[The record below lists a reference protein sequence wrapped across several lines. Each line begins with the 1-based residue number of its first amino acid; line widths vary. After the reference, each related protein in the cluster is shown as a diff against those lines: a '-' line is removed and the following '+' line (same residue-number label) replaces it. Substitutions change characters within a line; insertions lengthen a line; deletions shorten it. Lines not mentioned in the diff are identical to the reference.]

1 MSDYYNAFDMSPVPA
16 PGPDAV
22 APEPFRG
29 IYGMPAF
36 VTIPT
41 SDLAAS
47 VDFWIRGLGFFELFS
62 IPGRIVH
69 LRRWA
74 FQDVLLVPAASV
86 PEQTPGMSV
95 SFACVLSQISSLVE
109 ACRALSPNSVAGP
122 RDTPWNTRD
131 VEVVTPEKARI
142 VFTAARPFDPASQEA
157 RNLESVGITAP
168 GFGRGDNGG
177 HA

>member
-1 MSDYYNAFDMSPVPA
+1 MSDYYDAFEISPVPA
-16 PGPDAV
+16 PGLDAV

-41 SDLAAS
+41 NDLAGS
-47 VDFWIRGLGFFELFS
+47 VDFWVRGLGFFELFT
-62 IPGRIVH
+62 IPGTLVH

-74 FQDVLLVPAASV
+74 FQDVLLRSAAGVPAEAPAVSF
-86 PEQTPGMSV
+86 
-95 SFACVLSQISSLVE
+95 SFACVLSEIDATVE
-109 ACRALSPNSVAGP
+109 ACRAVSPDSVDGP

-131 VEVVTPEKARI
+131 VEVITPERARI
-142 VFTAARPFDPASQEA
+142 VFTAAKPFDPDSQEA
-157 RNLESVGITAP
+157 RDLAAIGITPP
-168 GFGRGDNGG
+168 GVGGDNAE

>member
-1 MSDYYNAFDMSPVPA
+1 MSDYFNAFEMSPVPT

-22 APEPFRG
+22 PPEPFRG

-47 VDFWIRGLGFFELFS
+47 VDFWTRGLGFFDLFS
-62 IPGRIVH
+62 IPGQLVH

-74 FQDVLLVPAASV
+74 FQDVLLVSAASV
-86 PEQTPGMSV
+86 PEQAPAMSF
-95 SFACVLSQISSLVE
+95 SFSCVLSQVDSLVE
-109 ACRALSPNSVAGP
+109 ACRALRPTSVNGP
-122 RDTPWNTRD
+122 TDTPWNTRD
-131 VEVVTPEKARI
+131 VEVITPENARI
-142 VFTAARPFDPASQEA
+142 VFTAAKPFDPDSQEA
-157 RNLESVGITAP
+157 RNLAAIGITP
-168 GFGRGDNGG
+168 PSDGHGDNGE

>member
-1 MSDYYNAFDMSPVPA
+1 MSDYYDAFEMSPVPP

-41 SDLAAS
+41 SDVAAS
-47 VDFWIRGLGFFELFS
+47 VDFWTRGLGFIELFS
-62 IPGRIVH
+62 IPGGVVH

-74 FQDVLLVPAASV
+74 FQDVLLVPAERV
-86 PEQTPGMSV
+86 PEQAPAMSV
-95 SFACVLSQISSLVE
+95 SFACVLSQIEPLAE
-109 ACRALSPNSVAGP
+109 ACRALRPDSVDGP
-122 RDTPWNTRD
+122 RDTPWTTRD
-131 VEVVTPEKARI
+131 LEVITPENARI
-142 VFTAARPFDPASQEA
+142 VFTAAKPWDPESQEA
-157 RNLESVGITAP
+157 RNLEAVGITP
-168 GFGRGDNGG
+168 PQLGDNEP

>member
-1 MSDYYNAFDMSPVPA
+1 MSDFYDAFEISPVPV

-22 APEPFRG
+22 PPEPFRG

-41 SDLAAS
+41 TDLAAS
-47 VDFWIRGLGFFELFS
+47 VDFWTRGLGFIELFG
-62 IPGRIVH
+62 IPGRLVH

-74 FQDVLLVPAASV
+74 FQDVLLVPAAGAQDR
-86 PEQTPGMSV
+86 PPAMSV
-95 SFACVLSQISSLVE
+95 SFACVLGQVDALVE
-109 ACRALSPNSVAGP
+109 SCRALRPDSVDGP

-131 VEVVTPEKARI
+131 VTVTTPENARI
-142 VFTAARPFDPASQEA
+142 VFTAAKPFDPSSQEA
-157 RNLESVGITAP
+157 RDLAAVGITPP
-168 GFGRGDNGG
+168 GAARGDNEA

>member
-1 MSDYYNAFDMSPVPA
+1 MSDHYNAFEISPVPA

-41 SDLAAS
+41 GDLAAS
-47 VDFWIRGLGFFELFS
+47 VDFWVRGLGFFELFS
-62 IPGRIVH
+62 IPGTLVH

-74 FQDVLLVPAASV
+74 FQDVLLVSAANVPAQA
-86 PEQTPGMSV
+86 PAMSA
-95 SFACVLSQISSLVE
+95 SFACVLSQVESVVE
-109 ACRALSPNSVAGP
+109 ACRALSPDSVDGP

-142 VFTAARPFDPASQEA
+142 VFTAAKPVDPASHEA
-157 RNLESVGITAP
+157 RNLEAIGITPP
-168 GFGRGDNGG
+168 GGGRGDSAE
-177 HA
+177 HV

>member
-1 MSDYYNAFDMSPVPA
+1 MGDHYDAFEISPVPV

-41 SDLAAS
+41 SDLAGS
-47 VDFWIRGLGFFELFS
+47 LDFWIRGLGFVDLFS
-62 IPGRIVH
+62 IPGRLVH

-74 FQDVLLVPAASV
+74 FQDVLLVAAPSV
-86 PEQTPGMSV
+86 PEEAPAISI
-95 SFACVLSQISSLVE
+95 SFSCVLNQIDSLVE
-109 ACRALSPNSVAGP
+109 ACRALRPHSVDGP

-131 VEVVTPEKARI
+131 VEVITPENARI
-142 VFTAARPFDPASQEA
+142 ILTAGKPFDPASPEA
-157 RNLESVGITAP
+157 RNLAAVGITPA
-168 GFGRGDNGG
+168 GAGRDDNEG